1 MAAKLS
7 NIKKASSL
15 IIASA
20 AHKNTDLFDYRVLL
34 LKRSK
39 NLKSWPGLYVFPG
52 GKMDDKIDESPEW
65 LNIFLNNQQLRDL
78 RSNQNL
84 LNKYFSGFIN
94 KNTFGKMTDSNKQLP
109 AELTYRLCSIRETF
123 EETGILLAHEKSLI
137 ESPDFF
143 QKANRLTRV
152 YEMNGG
158 LLNEWQLRVKQDSTA
173 FLDMFLELG
182 LVPDVL
188 GLHEWSNWITPSF
201 EKYRFNTLFFTCFLS
216 KPPQQNMLKF
226 DIDEVEKLEVR

>member
-1 MAAKLS
+1 MAAKLQS
-7 NIKKASSL
+7 IKKASSL
-15 IIASA
+15 IIASPA
-20 AHKNTDLFDYRVLL
+20 SKNTDLFDYRVLL

-52 GKMDDKIDESPEW
+52 GKLDDKIDESPEW
-65 LNIFLNNQQLRDL
+65 LNIFLYN
-78 RSNQNL
+78 RSNHNL
-84 LNKYFSGFIN
+84 VNKYFSGFIN
-94 KNTFGKMTDSNKQLP
+94 KSTFGKMTDSNRQLP

-137 ESPDFF
+137 ESPDFY
-143 QKANRLTRV
+143 QKPNRLTRI
-152 YEMNGG
+152 YEMNDS
-158 LLNEWQLRVKQDSTA
+158 LLSEWQLRVKKDSTA

-201 EKYRFNTLFFTCFLS
+201 EKYRFNTLFFTCFLT
-216 KPPQQNMLKF
+216 KAPQQNLVKF
-226 DIDEVEKLEVR
+226 DTDEVEKIEVR